1 MQTTALVHREALQ
14 GMVVDIGDNE
24 VSLLSELTDALSTIQ
39 THISAMGHAIREA
52 QAEPPKTDAVS

>member
-1 MQTTALVHREALQ
+1 
-14 GMVVDIGDNE
+14 MVVDIGDNE